1 MVAFGLFGGIAF
13 SASYQLVARFANKN
27 VIALGLGCSASGPLV
42 LLLQLALEMG
52 PSPTRR
58 QQVGRQQ
65 LAPASAAAPSPER
78 LHLPSLA
85 CPLAGGILWR
95 ATAPCSLPCA
105 SVHRPAGAA
114 VRDHCPDNCGGAVG
128 HHQPAVAP
136 LGLDRAACQQ
146 AGAPACQ
153 GGWPSGCACVQKLCD
168 RMQGPHTRLVRSLQ
182 DLTEPLLSDGQQ
194 REQTPGS
201 PSAAAAAEMEE
212 GEQFYTPAAS
222 PLRSSP
228 HTPRTASQPP
238 LSPTSPSGAPGTPTA
253 GSQLTQLAASV
264 WRQRSLPPLAAY
276 PSLEPHQTFLS
287 SGCLPNSPLPCVLQ
301 LAVPCW
307 CASWFAH
314 CPMPGALPHAADM
327 EIGADFAATTLSDD
341 VLLTSSREA
350 SETARGR
357 AREREGS
364 GQRQLSAPPTASGG
378 GSPSQEAAVEAGRA
392 DGTALGTSK
401 LPSLNIAVVASPSPP
416 PPLAAAEELK
426 AAAQGGSASWQALL
440 LMWAPLAAL
449 TLSSTIA
456 LILFPLFTYVPT
468 SGLLGESLPKVGRGR
483 PSAVMPSLH
492 VARRSPKYAGASLV
506 APSAR
511 HRTLQLPPP
520 RCAHPAHRSSSSPA
534 SLPTCWAASCR
545 ACACCTRARPT
556 RRWRRRG

>member
-1 MVAFGLFGGIAF
+1 
-13 SASYQLVARFANKN
+13 
-27 VIALGLGCSASGPLV
+27 
-42 LLLQLALEMG
+42 
-52 PSPTRR
+52 
-58 QQVGRQQ
+58 
-65 LAPASAAAPSPER
+65 
-78 LHLPSLA
+78 
-85 CPLAGGILWR
+85 
-95 ATAPCSLPCA
+95 
-105 SVHRPAGAA
+105 
-114 VRDHCPDNCGGAVG
+114 
-128 HHQPAVAP
+128 
-136 LGLDRAACQQ
+136 
-146 AGAPACQ
+146 
-153 GGWPSGCACVQKLCD
+153 
-168 RMQGPHTRLVRSLQ
+168 
-182 DLTEPLLSDGQQ
+182 
-194 REQTPGS
+194 
-201 PSAAAAAEMEE
+201 MEE

-287 SGCLPNSPLPCVLQ
+287 SGCLPSSPLPCVLQ

-314 CPMPGALPHAADM
+314 CPMPGALPHAADV

-341 VLLTSSREA
+341 ALLTSSRVA
-350 SETARGR
+350 SETAR
-357 AREREGS
+357 

-378 GSPSQEAAVEAGRA
+378 GSPAQEAAAEAGRA

-492 VARRSPKYAGASLV
+492 VARRSPKNCGRKFGCAQRS
-506 APSAR
+506 
-511 HRTLQLPPP
+511 PPH
-520 RCAHPAHRSSSSPA
+520 A
-534 SLPTCWAASCR
+534 AASPTVLR
-545 ACACCTRARPT
+545 PPGPQVIFFARIFADVLGRFLPRLRLLHARSPYTPLAAAGVKLAGVPLFLLYLKSPDRLHTDVGMGEAQTLARPAC
-556 RRWRRRG
+556 